1 MGICAGCLQNEPLLQ
16 SHIIPEWVYKYIY
29 TKDHKFVALDADGIG
44 SPKVE
49 QKGLREELLCF
60 DCEQHLS
67 KYENSVADLFK
78 QIIGKQFTTASC
90 DVLSS
95 DIKVIG
101 NYDYNSLKIFCLS
114 VLWRLGVSKRIEYEK
129 YDLGPYKEQL
139 RKIVFNSINT
149 DWNEYPVMLNQ
160 IVMDNAKYSD
170 IIIAHNPGKYK
181 HKTMYSITMAGIN
194 VDIILDPN
202 YKEIDNQIM
211 FIGSKYF
218 VLMDMEISELGISK
232 KIITRVKS
240 DEIRDFYAKHK

>member
-139 RKIVFNSINT
+139 RKIV
-149 DWNEYPVMLNQ
+149 LCL
-160 IVMDNAKYSD
+160 YSD